1 MWNEHYKKTEIND
14 INIKNMLCVME
25 RKTSK
30 NKFKYIDEVEK
41 KIMYFGFKIYNYITG
56 FDR

>member
-1 MWNEHYKKTEIND
+1 
-14 INIKNMLCVME
+14 MLCVME